1 MDDAM
6 VSQSELQ
13 QPFPKERRHDCLGI
27 PVLSYTRHG
36 DPMKPLVVFVPGG
49 GVLARII
56 YGHPQGRR
64 SDFLDY
70 WLEEQGW
77 GLVTASYPGDHPVFL
92 APKPDLK
99 LQDWASALAELV
111 AEAIGEARWRPV
123 IACGWSMGGKLV
135 FALSHALRR
144 RNLALESFV
153 SLSATPPFPRL
164 DGGEKPPESLLANGL
179 WNLSLGTRDGS
190 TRDERWLE
198 ELGAIAQAEGR
209 TIIEP
214 ELFRDLYRTN
224 APPRLW
230 GPELDPFFDG
240 EQLQDPS
247 DLLRVARVF
256 SGDDYPICASIIP
269 VDARDYIHTFSD
281 EVVWGSITVK
291 GLLNNVLPKLAPL
304 RLSAHD
310 WVRLRD
316 RVVASP
322 RRLTR
327 HLPGGHYFFVGA
339 EGARA
344 TMAHLVELRDEV
356 QRLDAFFGTFTNS
369 EIPCESQP

>member
-1 MDDAM
+1 
-6 VSQSELQ
+6 
-13 QPFPKERRHDCLGI
+13 
-27 PVLSYTRHG
+27 
-36 DPMKPLVVFVPGG
+36 MKPLVVFLTGG
-49 GVLARII
+49 GVLARIV

-77 GLVTASYPGDHPVFL
+77 GLLTASYPGDHPVFP

-99 LQDWASALAELV
+99 LEEWASALAELV
-111 AEAIGEARWRPV
+111 AEAVGEAGRRPI

-135 FALSHALRR
+135 FALTHALHR
-144 RNLALESFV
+144 RNHALECFV

-164 DGGEKPPESLLANGL
+164 DGVGKPPESLLANGL
-179 WNLSLGTRDGS
+179 WNLSVGTRDGS

-198 ELGAIAQAEGR
+198 ELRAIAEVEGQ

-214 ELFRDLYRTN
+214 EVFRDLYRTN

-230 GPELDPFFDG
+230 GPELDPYFDG
-240 EQLQDPS
+240 EPPQDLS
-247 DLLRVARVF
+247 HALRVARVF
-256 SGDDYPICASIIP
+256 SGDDYPICAAIIP
-269 VDARDYIHTFSD
+269 VDARDYIHAFSD

-291 GLLNNVLPKLAPL
+291 GLLHNVLPKLAPL

-316 RVVASP
+316 CVVGAP

-327 HLPGGHYFFVGA
+327 HLPGGHYFFLGA
-339 EGARA
+339 RGARA
-344 TMAHLVELRDEV
+344 TVAHLVELRDEV
-356 QRLDAFFGTFTNS
+356 QRLEAFFGALRCS
-369 EIPCESQP
+369 RSSP